1 MFILCRRAVGKD
13 RRAEP
18 LVGERVPYVIVF
30 GIPGQPLIQ
39 LVRQPHDVLADP
51 SMRINTAYYITK
63 QIVPPLSRVFS
74 LLGVNVLTW
83 YQDLP
88 RVLKSVPVFDN
99 VRETKKQ
106 GTISRYFVSLN
117 CPVCEEITNSGICAE
132 CKNDRQRTALVLG
145 TRIRLAESSYSRI
158 SQVGCC
164 GNLVNLTPCSLI
176 NENSGSIPLL
186 YEADLIL

>member
-1 MFILCRRAVGKD
+1 MLCRRAVGKD

-30 GIPGQPLIQ
+30 GIPDQPLIQ

-51 SMRINTAYYITK
+51 SMRINTVYYITK

-99 VRETKKQ
+99 VQETKK
-106 GTISRYFVSLN
+106 GTISRYFTSLS
-117 CPVCEEITNSGICAE
+117 CPVCEELTNSGICAE
-132 CKNDRQRTALVLG
+132 CKNDRQRTALILG
-145 TRIRLAESSYSRI
+145 TRIHLAESSYSRI
-158 SQVGCC
+158 SQVGYYC
-164 GNLVNLTPCSLI
+164 GHF
-176 NENSGSIPLL
+176 ENFFSIPLRYL
-186 YEADLIL
+186 MQCGADLIL